1 MNQLEIK
8 DIKKGDTFF
17 EKGPWNWH
25 KLKALEDGHF
35 TKKINIMD
43 KSYDQYEVRVQSEFG
58 IEYNIL
64 VTENLNH
71 YNGKFFKKEEANYF
85 LPQEWVEENL

>member
-1 MNQLEIK
+1 MTPIEIK

-17 EKGPWNWH
+17 EKGPWKWH
-25 KLKALEDGHF
+25 RLTALEDGHF
-35 TKKINIMD
+35 KGKIGIMD
-43 KSYDQYEVRVQSEFG
+43 KTYDQYEVRVQSEFG
-58 IEYNIL
+58 MEYNVL

-71 YNGKFFKKEEANYF
+71 YNGKFFKKKEVNYS